1 MSLLAF
7 NLIHFGGY
15 SSPFDSPFSV
25 PIAGCAMVACIVVAS
40 MSFQNRRRELQSQER
55 LAAIAKGVPLPPTEE
70 ELAIMHGKPS
80 SDSTRRRGN
89 TRRAGIVLLGC
100 AGGLILFFVALA
112 TVLQVRAVLC
122 GAAAGLIP
130 LGIGV
135 GFLVDARIQS
145 RELEESTISL
155 PTQH

>member
-7 NLIHFGGY
+7 IHF
-15 SSPFDSPFSV
+15 SSNAWDSPFSV

-40 MSFQNRRRELQSQER
+40 MASANRKRELQSQER
-55 LAAIAKGVPLPPTEE
+55 LAAIAKGVPVPPTEE

-80 SDSTRRRGN
+80 TDSTRRRGN

-100 AGGLILFFVALA
+100 AVGLILFFIALA
-112 TVLQVRAVLC
+112 TVLQIREVPS

-130 LGIGV
+130 LGIGI

-145 RELEESTISL
+145 RELEESANT
-155 PTQH
+155 PPNQH

>member
-7 NLIHFGGY
+7 IHFD
-15 SSPFDSPFSV
+15 SVTNAWDSPFSV

-40 MSFQNRRRELQSQER
+40 MSFQNRRREMQSQER
-55 LAAIAKGVPLPPTEE
+55 LAAIAKGIPVPPTEE
-70 ELAIMHGKPS
+70 ELALMHGKPS

-100 AGGLILFFVALA
+100 AAGLILFFVALA
-112 TVLQVRAVLC
+112 GVLQERDVLC

-135 GFLVDARIQS
+135 GFLVDAHIQT
-145 RELEESTISL
+145 RELEESTSN
-155 PTQH
+155 PPPQH